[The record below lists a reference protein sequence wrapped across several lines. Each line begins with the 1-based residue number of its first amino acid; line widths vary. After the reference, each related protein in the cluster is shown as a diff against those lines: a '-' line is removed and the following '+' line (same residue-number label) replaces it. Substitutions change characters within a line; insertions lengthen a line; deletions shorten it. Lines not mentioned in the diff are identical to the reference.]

1 MRVFFITSFHSSYSA
16 YAVSSDATY
25 AEYNVQ
31 PLQVQT
37 SGVVEVEPGGVANI
51 TCASNSQVRQ
61 ITQTYRVCRVNYT
74 KLDARQRCLREHIA
88 PESDCC
94 TADRCFKN
102 STFDPYSSN
111 DWSYESALFM
121 TSLPGNYQC
130 QAINAWTSTWQS
142 IGDPVRVVVKQL
154 EEESSIFS
162 TSVPSP
168 TLNIPSTSVLS
179 PTLNVPS
186 TGVPNASFQIP
197 LIASVSTAAVVIAVL
212 LIVISA
218 LLCKLY
224 RSKLKFS
231 TQSMY
236 VCVLKYSVHPILE
249 HVPACTIYL
258 SMYCF
263 GCMSSRASCR
273 KSAFRQMC
281 I

>member
-1 MRVFFITSFHSSYSA
+1 MFFITSFHSSCSA
-16 YAVSSDATY
+16 YAVSSDATN
-25 AEYNVQ
+25 AAYNVQ

-51 TCASNSQVRQ
+51 TCASNSQVRLPRN
-61 ITQTYRVCRVNYT
+61 YRVCRVYYT

-94 TADRCFKN
+94 TAHSCFKN
-102 STFDPYSSN
+102 STFDLYSSN
-111 DWSYESALFM
+111 DWSYKSALFM

-154 EEESSIFS
+154 EEESPVSF

-168 TLNIPSTSVLS
+168 TLSIPSTSVPS

-186 TGVPNASFQIP
+186 TGVTNASFQIP
-197 LIASVSTAAVVIAVL
+197 LIASVSAAAVVIAVL

-236 VCVLKYSVHPILE
+236 ACASVHHILE
-249 HVPACTIYL
+249 HVL
-258 SMYCF
+258 SWMHE
-263 GCMSSRASCR
+263 
-273 KSAFRQMC
+273 Q
-281 I
+281 